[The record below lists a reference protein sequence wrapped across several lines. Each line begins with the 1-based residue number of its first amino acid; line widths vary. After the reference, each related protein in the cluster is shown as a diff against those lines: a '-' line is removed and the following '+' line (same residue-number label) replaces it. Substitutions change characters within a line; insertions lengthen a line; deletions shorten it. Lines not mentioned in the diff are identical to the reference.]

1 MNLYDANGKNLKK
14 DFFFPHPGFKLK
26 MIFMCDVNQ
35 PQARPYCET
44 MYLSNLVFKMFCF
57 LFF

>member
-35 PQARPYCET
+35 PQAA
-44 MYLSNLVFKMFCF
+44 
-57 LFF
+57 